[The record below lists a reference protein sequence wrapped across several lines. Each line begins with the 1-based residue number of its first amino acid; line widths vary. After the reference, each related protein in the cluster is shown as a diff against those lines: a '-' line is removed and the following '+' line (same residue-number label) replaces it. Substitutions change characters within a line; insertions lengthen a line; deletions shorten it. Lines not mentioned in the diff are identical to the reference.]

1 MIDTA
6 LLSVMQKDELYGDFL
21 CLPQEFSQQ
30 TVRKKDVKRWCSY
43 DQKKKDDAQNIIL
56 IKTGS
61 ITLYTRNQQKQHKCD
76 STCTHTIH
84 KYTAIIGEFS
94 LAKL

>member
-6 LLSVMQKDELYGDFL
+6 LWSVMQKDELYGDFL

-43 DQKKKDDAQNIIL
+43 DQKKKKDDAQNIIL

-61 ITLYTRNQQKQHKCD
+61 ITLYLYTCNQQKQHKYLDKCNLG
-76 STCTHTIH
+76 ILVL
-84 KYTAIIGEFS
+84 G
-94 LAKL
+94 